1 MPKAPTCMGDKE
13 ILNDCLSSTKATTGL
28 YNTFANECVNPQLRM
43 DFLNILKEEHD
54 IQNELF
60 SDMQSRGWYT
70 VKGAK
75 PEDVTQAAQKY
86 RSS

>member
-1 MPKAPTCMGDKE
+1 MTKTPQPMGDKE
-13 ILNDCLSSTKATTGL
+13 LLNDGVASAKQTTGL
-28 YNTFANECVNPQLRM
+28 YNTFANECVNPQLRT

-54 IQNELF
+54 IQTELF
-60 SDMQSRGWYT
+60 CDSQARGWYT

-86 RSS
+86 KA